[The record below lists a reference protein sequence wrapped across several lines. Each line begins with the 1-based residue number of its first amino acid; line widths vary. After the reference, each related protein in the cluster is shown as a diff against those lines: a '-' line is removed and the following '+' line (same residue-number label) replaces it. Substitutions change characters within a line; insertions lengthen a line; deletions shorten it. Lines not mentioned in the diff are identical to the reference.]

1 MNTKFLGQV
10 NNHAEISRLSHGEL
24 EVLAGEVREHV
35 MHSVSRTGGHLASN
49 LGITELTIA
58 LHHVF
63 DFSRDRLVFDVGH
76 QCYVHKMLTGR
87 SHLFEKLRQSG
98 GLSGFPSPAE
108 SEFDPFAVGHAGTA
122 VATAVGL
129 ALGLQLKQSDER
141 IVAVVGDASI
151 VNGVAFEG
159 LNNTSR
165 VKRQLLIILND
176 NSMGIS
182 KTEGAFAQYL
192 TRLRVS
198 RSYEDLR
205 RRTELM
211 VRRLP
216 YVGQKI
222 QESLDR
228 IKGGIKSTVKG
239 AYYGFEQLGLSYFG
253 PVDGHDTPVLI
264 KLLNAFKEVD
274 HPVLL
279 HVYTEKGR
287 GFHSAKEDPC
297 RFHSPGPFK
306 INGKKAEMSGGGDK
320 TFTSVYAD
328 AMTELMER
336 DERVVALTAAM
347 ADGTGVAKLQERFGE
362 RVIDVGIAESAC
374 VDIAAGLAK
383 QGLRPV
389 VTIYST
395 FLQRAYDQIFQEV
408 SIQNLPV
415 TFCVDRAGLVGGDG
429 AVHHG
434 FSDITFL
441 RSLVNFVLM
450 GPLDEAELH
459 ESLRFAMTLDQPAV
473 IRYPR
478 DKVPQGIRDSSE
490 DIQPF
495 ELGKAVWLRQGK
507 EGVIVFYG
515 AIGQECLLAAQ
526 QLHTEGIEVGV
537 VNARFA
543 KPLDETLLCGLLS
556 KRERSVVV
564 TVEDHGLAGGFGS
577 AVLEMA
583 QRHGL
588 DTRPVRCL
596 GLPDAFISHKSRKEQ
611 LIEVGID
618 STGIAKTI
626 RELLRGAV
634 GQEQTETGKQT
645 PLADQG
651 ERRKLKSEF
660 ALGKSS

>member
-10 NNHAEISRLSHGEL
+10 NSHAEISQLSHGEL
-24 EVLAGEVREHV
+24 EVLAGEVREWV

-58 LHHVF
+58 LHCVF

-87 SHLFEKLRQSG
+87 AHLFERLRQEG
-98 GLSGFPSPAE
+98 GVSGFPSPAE
-108 SEFDPFAVGHAGTA
+108 SECDPFAVGHAGTA

-129 ALGLQLKQSDER
+129 ALGVQLQQSDER

-198 RSYEDLR
+198 RPYEDLR
-205 RRTELM
+205 RRTESM

-216 YVGQKI
+216 YVGEKI
-222 QESLDR
+222 QESLER
-228 IKGGIKSTVKG
+228 IKGGIKSTLQG
-239 AYYGFEQLGLSYFG
+239 AYYGFEQLGLGYFG
-253 PVDGHDTPVLI
+253 PIDGHDTALLI
-264 KLLNAFKEVD
+264 KLLSAFKEVD

-279 HVYTEKGR
+279 HVHTEKGR

-306 INGKKAEMSGGGDK
+306 INGRTTEISSGGGK
-320 TFTSVYAD
+320 SFTSAYTD
-328 AMTELMER
+328 AMADLMER

-347 ADGTGVAKLQERFGE
+347 ADGTGVAKLQERFGD

-389 VTIYST
+389 VTIYAT

-429 AVHHG
+429 PVHHG
-434 FSDITFL
+434 FSDITF
-441 RSLVNFVLM
+441 F
-450 GPLDEAELH
+450 AEFG
-459 ESLRFAMTLDQPAV
+459 EFCAD
-473 IRYPR
+473 
-478 DKVPQGIRDSSE
+478 
-490 DIQPF
+490 
-495 ELGKAVWLRQGK
+495 
-507 EGVIVFYG
+507 
-515 AIGQECLLAAQ
+515 
-526 QLHTEGIEVGV
+526 
-537 VNARFA
+537 
-543 KPLDETLLCGLLS
+543 
-556 KRERSVVV
+556 
-564 TVEDHGLAGGFGS
+564 GS
-577 AVLEMA
+577 AGRGGAARV
-583 QRHGL
+583 
-588 DTRPVRCL
+588 V
-596 GLPDAFISHKSRKEQ
+596 AF
-611 LIEVGID
+611 GD
-618 STGIAKTI
+618 
-626 RELLRGAV
+626 
-634 GQEQTETGKQT
+634 
-645 PLADQG
+645 
-651 ERRKLKSEF
+651 
-660 ALGKSS
+660 